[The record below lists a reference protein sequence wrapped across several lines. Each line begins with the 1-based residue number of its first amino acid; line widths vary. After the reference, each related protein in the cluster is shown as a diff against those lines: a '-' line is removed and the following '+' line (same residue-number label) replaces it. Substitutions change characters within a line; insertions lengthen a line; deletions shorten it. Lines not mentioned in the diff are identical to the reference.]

1 MFRFKSGIKV
11 GYIRQGYIY
20 FVSLL
25 YGELDKE
32 RRRVIDS
39 LCRECGGEYW
49 RALRE
54 FVTTKTSAT
63 KICDEYFLSE
73 STLHRAVR
81 RYYEGFPKWL

>member
-11 GYIRQGYIY
+11 GYVRQGYIY
-20 FVSLL
+20 FVSLS
-25 YGELDKE
+25 YGKLDRK
-32 RRRVIDS
+32 RQQVIDG

-54 FVTTKTSAT
+54 FVTTDTTAT
-63 KICDEYFLSE
+63 KICTDHHLSE

-81 RYYEGFPKWL
+81 RYYEAFPKWL